1 MVDDKLEERRRSL
14 EEAFFRRRDKELV
27 ERLRRE
33 QEQKGL
39 KQAIADASGIR
50 DEALLD
56 RLAAAGAHPEAL
68 AAFSLVPLI
77 AVAWADRKMDDRER
91 KAVLSA
97 AEQIGIGTGSPAYDM
112 LTSWLDQRPDR
123 DLLDAW
129 EAYVKTPRA
138 NLSDEDRAQLGRD
151 VLDRARKVAKATGG
165 FLGLGD
171 VSPSEREVLQRIER
185 ALGETPAA

>member
-33 QEQKGL
+33 EEQKGL
-39 KQAIADASGIR
+39 RQALANASGIH
-50 DEALLD
+50 DPALLD
-56 RLAAAGAHPEAL
+56 RLVAAGARPEVL

-77 AVAWADRKMDDRER
+77 AVAWADRKMDERER

-97 AEQIGIGTGSPAYDM
+97 AEQIGVAVGSPAHDI
-112 LTSWLDQRPDR
+112 LLSWLDQRPGP
-123 DLLDAW
+123 DLLDSW
-129 EAYVKTPRA
+129 VAYVQTPRP
-138 NLSDEDRAQLGRD
+138 NLTGADREHLSRD
-151 VLDRARKVAKATGG
+151 VLERARKVAKATGG

-171 VSPSEREVLQRIER
+171 VSPSEREVLKRIES
-185 ALGETPAA
+185 ALEAPSS

>member
-33 QEQKGL
+33 EEQKGL
-39 KQAIADASGIR
+39 RQALANASGIN
-50 DEALLD
+50 DPALLD
-56 RLAAAGAHPEAL
+56 RLVAAGARPEAL

-97 AEQIGIGTGSPAYDM
+97 AEQIGVAAGSPAYDI
-112 LTSWLDQRPDR
+112 LLSWLDQRPGP
-123 DLLDAW
+123 DLLDSW
-129 EAYVKTPRA
+129 IAYVQTPRPSLTGA
-138 NLSDEDRAQLGRD
+138 DREHLSRD
-151 VLDRARKVAKATGG
+151 VLERARKVAKATGG

-185 ALGETPAA
+185 ALEAPSS